1 MTCPSPADQKRQKEI
16 TDLGDASLFL
26 EILVQVLVTM
36 LPRRQYFHDFL
47 SDGRSPRC
55 CGSRTHFIRHIAK
68 RKERNERAK
77 PSSGSHTWPGHG
89 R

>member
-36 LPRRQYFHDFL
+36 LPQRQYTRF
-47 SDGRSPRC
+47 C
-55 CGSRTHFIRHIAK
+55 TEMAEACGAVAAAPIYHAWKQR
-68 RKERNERAK
+68 
-77 PSSGSHTWPGHG
+77 
-89 R
+89 